1 MATHDQRFDSNIHGE
16 VQSTIHTTAEL
27 CGGRLK
33 DASISTS
40 RQGGA
45 ATVKATCEKCGTKVE
60 YCSSSKVCDAD
71 GVSRTDIGLRL
82 MTSSFLVGST
92 FTQTSRLLDTI
103 GVEHYGSDAFV
114 DINQTLVKVLRD
126 VTDKSMEV
134 ALEEVRKSHG
144 DKLVIAVDFT
154 WDSRNSGKAGTLT
167 VTSPITKK
175 SLLRFHI
182 LRTGQFQNFVG
193 SSKAM
198 EGAAVKLL
206 CEELVKRALK
216 LKAVVHDK
224 DSSTFSQLSKQFR
237 PPYQDEIVQDWQD
250 IGHASK
256 NLRQRIDE
264 KAKSF
269 KQLDTLG
276 EKVRVFF
283 SKSPACGFP
292 RKTRGQT
299 KRRRWCS
306 KKPCG
311 MWQITIVAFT
321 KKCSV
326 ADLSKGR

>member
-1 MATHDQRFDSNIHGE
+1 MTRDLIQTFTERCNQRFIQQPN
-16 VQSTIHTTAEL
+16 

-250 IGHASK
+250 IGYDSK

-283 SKSPACGFP
+283 RKSCL
-292 RKTRGQT
+292 
-299 KRRRWCS
+299 WVS
-306 KKPCG
+306 KKDS
-311 MWQITIVAFT
+311 WSDKEKEVVLQETLRNVADHYRGFHK